1 MYFLEPN
8 PGLPNCEQK
17 LKCLFN
23 QTLMR
28 LLSPL
33 LSFEL
38 FGSLLCGDL
47 QSNVLLAW
55 AVGTGFC
62 IEVSSYC
69 LCRMT
74 GPLTFRPWKTS
85 NEFLHCEGLMHR
97 GEGFFNPSSEPANV
111 FPALLLGS
119 PAIPGKILG
128 MSFPNGPWVL
138 ALRALLQVPAKASD
152 SAVWGVIPS
161 LQLYPIW
168 ALQWSSFSGSSTA
181 IKLKR
186 DLCGRGKQLN
196 GGPAVFFKK
205 WRKAN
210 FSLVWNK

>member
-1 MYFLEPN
+1 
-8 PGLPNCEQK
+8 
-17 LKCLFN
+17 
-23 QTLMR
+23 MR

-33 LSFEL
+33 LIWTTWSTPVW
-38 FGSLLCGDL
+38 G
-47 QSNVLLAW
+47 LAVKCSQMTW

-69 LCRMT
+69 LCRIT

-85 NEFLHCEGLMHR
+85 HEFLHCEGLMHR
-97 GEGFFNPSSEPANV
+97 GEGFFNPSSEPANI

-128 MSFPNGPWVL
+128 TSFPNGPWVL
-138 ALRALLQVPAKASD
+138 ALHALLQVPAKASD

-186 DLCGRGKQLN
+186 DLCGRCKQLN